1 MTTEQILIE
10 WKKKKFKPIYWL
22 EGDEPF
28 FINEVVDYAEQHLLG
43 ESEKSFNQTVFY
55 GRDADWAAIINAC
68 RRYPMFSERQVV
80 ILKEAQQMKDILKL
94 EAYLQQPLDSTIFV
108 VAYKDKKVD
117 GRSKLAR
124 LLKDSGGLVTTKKL
138 YESQLPEWVSE
149 QLALMGYTMTQKA
162 IRLLIDHTGNDLSR
176 IRSEIDKMAINL
188 GQRKSITEEDV
199 ENFVGIS
206 REFNA
211 FELQEALTRKDMAKA
226 LRIVQYF
233 QSNPKAGPIQLVLPA
248 LYNFFS
254 KVYMI
259 FGLPAGEEKNNA
271 SLLGTSSYFIKDY
284 MQAARTFGFGGTE
297 EVLLLLHQ
305 YNLKSLS
312 IGSAGT
318 SDASLMKELIVKM
331 M

>member
-1 MTTEQILIE
+1 MTADQIISE
-10 WKKKKFKPIYWL
+10 WKKKKFRPIYWL

-28 FINEVVDYAEQHLLG
+28 FINEVVDYAEHQLLP
-43 ESEKSFNQTVFY
+43 ESEKAFNQSVFY
-55 GRDADWAAIINAC
+55 GRDADWPSIVNAC

-80 ILKEAQQMKDILKL
+80 ILKEAQAMKDILKL
-94 EAYLQQPLDSTIFV
+94 EGYIAQPLESTIFV
-108 VAYKDKKVD
+108 VAYKEKKID
-117 GRSKLAR
+117 GRSKMAK
-124 LLKDSGGLVTTKKL
+124 LLKESGGLVTTKKL
-138 YESQLPEWVSE
+138 YENQLPEWVSD
-149 QLALMGYTMTQKA
+149 QLSAMGFTMTPKA
-162 IRLLIDHTGNDLSR
+162 VRLLIDHTGNDLSR

-188 GQRKSITEEDV
+188 GQRKVITEEDI

-254 KVYMI
+254 KVYMV
-259 FGLPAGEEKNNA
+259 FGLPPGEEKNA
-271 SLLGTSSYFIKDY
+271 AGLLGIPPFYIKDY
-284 MQAARTFGFGGTE
+284 LQAARNFGFDGTE

-305 YNLKSLS
+305 YNLKSL
-312 IGSAGT
+312 GVGAAPT
-318 SDASLMKELIVKM
+318 HDASLMKELIVKM